1 MLKSANYSKRQ
12 SAGHDRFSLQERVQI
27 QFQDKYYPVK
37 KYAVD
42 LERLKPSVRRDRAH
56 KDVSWFL
63 FLQGLFRHST
73 ESQLEILGRPPMQ
86 PFVCFVTIRDPRGEA
101 PVYDETMQLLESN
114 HFWHQPISIRNIVQV
129 SQHD

>member
-1 MLKSANYSKRQ
+1 MPANYGKRPVT
-12 SAGHDRFSLQERVQI
+12 GHDRFGLQERLQI

-42 LERLKPSVRRDRAH
+42 LEQLKPSVRRDSAH

-73 ESQLEILGRPPMQ
+73 EMQYEILDRPPMQ
-86 PFVCFVTIRDPRGEA
+86 PFVCLVTIRDPRDEA

-114 HFWHQPISIRNIVQV
+114 HFWHQPVSIRNVVHIDAN
-129 SQHD
+129 S